1 MFSFIQNLSS
11 SDWIALA
18 TMIITAG
25 TAISSIVIAI
35 ATLKQNNQM
44 IEESTRPYIV
54 CYKDSIDINSATE
67 YLVIENF
74 GSSAGTIT
82 NMIYNKEQLKS
93 LFKYT
98 AIDLDLLNYFS
109 KITLFPHQRY
119 LFPINTNDV
128 EPKNF
133 IFEISYTSSNKTYH
147 EKFDINLSQDYAV
160 TFKKQNKSNP
170 ENEIFTISN
179 AIQEFIRRK

>member
-1 MFSFIQNLSS
+1 M
-11 SDWIALA
+11 DWIALA
-18 TMIITAG
+18 TMLITAF
-25 TAISSIVIAI
+25 TAISSIIIAI

-44 IEESTRPYIV
+44 IEDSTRPYIV
-54 CYKDSIDINSATE
+54 CYKDAIDINSATE

-82 NMIYNKEQLKS
+82 NMIYDEEQLKV
-93 LFKYT
+93 LLKKQ
-98 AIDLDLLNYFS
+98 AIDLDLLSYFS
-109 KITLFPHQRY
+109 NVTLVPHQRY
-119 LFPINTNDV
+119 LFPIDTNDV

-133 IFEISYTSSNKTYH
+133 TFEISYISSTKSYND
-147 EKFDINLSQDYAV
+147 KFDINLSQDYAI
-160 TFKKQNKSNP
+160 TFKKQNKSSP